1 LTSLGE
7 HHYLHS
13 IYNSTFSREKAAAD
27 SSYEDSLP
35 WSPINPAKTTSA
47 YYQVT
52 GGDADWSGFEMAA
65 AVSGGGKC
73 DPLPDR
79 KYSVPVYNALEAAV
93 KLRDRKDN
101 VPSRPSSL
109 IESSEQKDLKIFE
122 IGNLGDNSRLNNM
135 LNSNSTSQVKNHSSA
150 SVVINAFTPKQ
161 TLEKVLSSCTF
172 NLPICSAVMDI
183 FLQPPVFFIK

>member
-1 LTSLGE
+1 M
-7 HHYLHS
+7 Y
-13 IYNSTFSREKAAAD
+13 SREKTTVVETSS

-52 GGDADWSGFEMAA
+52 GGDADWSGFDPATA
-65 AVSGGGKC
+65 GSGKC

-79 KYSVPVYNALEAAV
+79 KYSVPVYNAHEAAV

-109 IESSEQKDLKIFE
+109 IESSEQKDLKVFE

-135 LNSNSTSQVKNHSSA
+135 LNSNSTSQVKAYDTLLIIEMLIFKICDADPEPWIRIRIITVRSRT
-150 SVVINAFTPKQ
+150 FTVNVHKPAMAK
-161 TLEKVLSSCTF
+161 
-172 NLPICSAVMDI
+172 N
-183 FLQPPVFFIK
+183 